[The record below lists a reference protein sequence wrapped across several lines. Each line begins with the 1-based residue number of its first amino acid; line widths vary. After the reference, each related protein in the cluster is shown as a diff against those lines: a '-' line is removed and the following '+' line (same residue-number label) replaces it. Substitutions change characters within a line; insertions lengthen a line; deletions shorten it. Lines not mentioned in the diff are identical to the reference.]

1 MTTNSLP
8 NNSYNK
14 YLANSPSKSF
24 ELHEIQEKVYNLLM
38 NLLQQWQ
45 PEDILLEF
53 KRLFIDCLDSA
64 IILESSP
71 GIYGYFVNKDEPDF
85 RHTLKRCCYILI
97 NNWETNR
104 QYQYIQDLIAI
115 FDNYKP
121 RKSYDCPRKL
131 KTFRSW
137 LENFIYSKDYQELK
151 LFADRHTSV
160 SNVSWVNRYSSF
172 LFYAQSLDMD
182 NPKEQQE
189 AARKIATKLKEK
201 FKFDLAMYTA
211 RSQSN
216 NTSNQRYKNPSSL
229 GDEVLRLVKAIVIKK
244 GVFSYEN
251 IANIFLNQTQN
262 IIFEDFKYS
271 LSKYLIFSIEQPK
284 FIETLQNKLSAKLLP
299 WKEEYNEQQVNSDL
313 ILRSCNRII
322 DFLTTENREEP
333 SALFVLLLSQGH
345 PLTLVIVLL
354 KIILISKNS
363 RNYLEMRIADL
374 IRFYENYPEKE
385 CNFFINFLEILNITF
400 AIYSD
405 NVEYNL
411 IPTKSDK
418 YSQNTLNPEFD
429 PDSYHVF
436 SQLKLNI
443 QS

>member
-1 MTTNSLP
+1 MTTNSLT
-8 NNSYNK
+8 NNQYNK
-14 YLANSPSKSF
+14 HVRNSSVETF
-24 ELHEIQEKVYNLLM
+24 NLHEIQEKIYNLLM
-38 NLLQQWQ
+38 NLLQKWQ

-71 GIYGYFVNKDEPDF
+71 GIYEYFKNKEEDDF
-85 RHTLKRCCYILI
+85 HHTLKRSCYILI

-121 RKSYDCPRKL
+121 KKSYDCPRKL
-131 KTFRSW
+131 KTYRSW
-137 LENFIYSKDYQELK
+137 VENFIKSKDYQELK
-151 LFADRHTSV
+151 LFADRHTTL
-160 SNVSWVNRYSSF
+160 SNTSWVNRYNSF

-189 AARKIATKLKEK
+189 AARKIAKKLKDK

-216 NTSNQRYKNPSSL
+216 SKTNQRYKNPSSL
-229 GDEVLRLVKAIVIKK
+229 GDEVLRLIKAIVIKK

-251 IANIFLNQTQN
+251 IANIFINQTQN
-262 IIFEDFKYS
+262 ISFEEFKYS
-271 LSKYLIFSIEQPK
+271 LAKYLTFSIEQPK
-284 FIETLQNKLSAKLLP
+284 FIETLQNKLLAKFLP
-299 WKEEYNEQQVNSDL
+299 WKEEYNDQQVTSDL

-354 KIILISKNS
+354 KIILISRNS
-363 RNYLEMRIADL
+363 RNHLEMRIADL

-385 CNFFINFLEILNITF
+385 CNFFINFLEIINITF

-411 IPTKSDK
+411 IPAKSDK
-418 YSQNTLNPEFD
+418 YSADTVNPQFN
-429 PDSYHVF
+429 PDAYHVF
-436 SQLKLNI
+436 SQLK
-443 QS
+443 

>member
-8 NNSYNK
+8 NNRYHK
-14 YLANSPSKSF
+14 HVVNSSTGSF

-38 NLLQQWQ
+38 HILQKWQ

-85 RHTLKRCCYILI
+85 RHTLKRSCYILI

-104 QYQYIQDLIAI
+104 QYQYIQDLISI
-115 FDNYKP
+115 FDNYKSK
-121 RKSYDCPRKL
+121 KSYDCPRKL
-131 KTFRSW
+131 RTYRSW
-137 LENFIYSKDYQELK
+137 IENFINSKDYQELK
-151 LFADRHTSV
+151 LFADRHTTV
-160 SNVSWVNRYSSF
+160 SNVSWVSRYSSF
-172 LFYAQSLDMD
+172 LFYAQSLDID

-189 AARKIATKLKEK
+189 AARKIATKLKDK

-216 NTSNQRYKNPSSL
+216 NTNNQRYKNPSSL
-229 GDEVLRLVKAIVIKK
+229 GDEVLRLIKAIVIKK

-251 IANIFLNQTQN
+251 IANIFINQTQN
-262 IIFEDFKYS
+262 VLFEEFKHS

-284 FIETLQNKLSAKLLP
+284 FVETLQNKLSAKLLP
-299 WKEEYNEQQVNSDL
+299 WKEEYNDNQINNDL
-313 ILRSCNRII
+313 LLRSCNRVI

-333 SALFVLLLSQGH
+333 APLFVLLLSQGH

-363 RNYLEMRIADL
+363 RSHLEMRIADL

-385 CNFFINFLEILNITF
+385 CNFFINFLEIFNITF
-400 AIYSD
+400 AIYAD

-411 IPTKSDK
+411 IPAKSAK
-418 YSQNTLNPEFD
+418 YSRNKVDPQFNPD
-429 PDSYHVF
+429 AYHVF

-443 QS
+443 QP

>member
-1 MTTNSLP
+1 
-8 NNSYNK
+8 
-14 YLANSPSKSF
+14 
-24 ELHEIQEKVYNLLM
+24 
-38 NLLQQWQ
+38 
-45 PEDILLEF
+45 
-53 KRLFIDCLDSA
+53 
-64 IILESSP
+64 
-71 GIYGYFVNKDEPDF
+71 
-85 RHTLKRCCYILI
+85 
-97 NNWETNR
+97 
-104 QYQYIQDLIAI
+104 
-115 FDNYKP
+115 
-121 RKSYDCPRKL
+121 
-131 KTFRSW
+131 
-137 LENFIYSKDYQELK
+137 
-151 LFADRHTSV
+151 
-160 SNVSWVNRYSSF
+160 
-172 LFYAQSLDMD
+172 
-182 NPKEQQE
+182 
-189 AARKIATKLKEK
+189 
-201 FKFDLAMYTA
+201 
-211 RSQSN
+211 
-216 NTSNQRYKNPSSL
+216 
-229 GDEVLRLVKAIVIKK
+229 VIKK

-299 WKEEYNEQQVNSDL
+299 WKEEYNDQQVNSDL

-363 RNYLEMRIADL
+363 RNHLEMRIADL

-411 IPTKSDK
+411 IPAKSNK
-418 YSQNTLNPEFD
+418 YSRNTLNPEFN